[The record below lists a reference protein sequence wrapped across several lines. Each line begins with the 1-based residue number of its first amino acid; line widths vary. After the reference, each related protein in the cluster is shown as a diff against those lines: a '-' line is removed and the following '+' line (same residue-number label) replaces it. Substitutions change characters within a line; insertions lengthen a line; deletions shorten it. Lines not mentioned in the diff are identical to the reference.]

1 MTINSIGGT
10 TQGTAMMRPPQ
21 FQTFTEGQ
29 KSQVASIL
37 SEYDSSSLTAEDA
50 GSINEAFKEAGFQ
63 GGFGLFQ
70 AIKEAGFDGDT
81 IRTLDPSSPVEGPK
95 GPPPPPPPPQAGGGT
110 VGLNEEALAE
120 LQSILEHYDLENLSS
135 EDESELLS
143 ALDESGLLMS
153 GLLFNTSA

>member
-1 MTINSIGGT
+1 MTINSIGGSV
-10 TQGTAMMRPPQ
+10 QGTGMMRPPQ
-21 FQTFTEGQ
+21 FRTFTEEQ

-50 GSINEAFKEAGFQ
+50 ASINDSFKEAGFK
-63 GGFGLFQ
+63 GGFGLYQ

-81 IRTLDPSSPVEGPK
+81 IRSLDPASQTGGPK
-95 GPPPPPPPPQAGGGT
+95 GPPPPPPSDGGVT
-110 VGLNEEALAE
+110 GLNEEALAE
-120 LQSILEHYDLENLSS
+120 LQSILEQYDLENLSS
-135 EDESELLS
+135 EDESELLT